1 MSISRSIFFML
12 NSLFSFNNL
21 FHKSLSSLF
30 LLKFLIIFVIFL
42 LIMFLPNSV
51 QIQKKIEDQFFS
63 KTSIYLY
70 LLISFSLIFF
80 LLVEPSENI
89 NKEFIY
95 FQF

>member
-1 MSISRSIFFML
+1 ML

-30 LLKFLIIFVIFL
+30 LIKFLIIFVIFL